1 MTLRLS
7 LLIREFRRLS
17 GSTITARMWVRVLS
31 WEELSSGSDRKDL
44 LARLFDAVF
53 SMAPKKKAFSARS

>member
-17 GSTITARMWVRVLS
+17 GTTLTAHIGKVIS
-31 WEELSSGSDRKDL
+31 WEELSSGNDRKDL
-44 LARLFDAVF
+44 LARLYDAVF
-53 SMAPKKKAFSARS
+53 SMAPKKKLKRAS